1 MHYKS
6 GNMITSNVPTY
17 FKKKSK
23 PFRKSSKTK
32 QFHKSSYTILKGSL
46 DYIHGE
52 HANAKIN
59 AS

>member
-1 MHYKS
+1 
-6 GNMITSNVPTY
+6 MITSNVPTY